1 MAEKSYEAI
10 RCETADGVAT
20 VTLDRPDVHNAM
32 NDAMRRELT
41 HCFAALAADD
51 GVRAIVV
58 TGAGGRAFSAGADI
72 REFVEPLVPVRFRE
86 QRRRL
91 DFRQAMDRCSQP
103 IIAAIRGYAFGGG
116 LELALACD
124 IRVAGEDAQLGLT
137 EVNLAIIPG
146 GGGTQRLPRLVGRGK
161 ALEMIL
167 TGARL
172 PAAEALRIGLVERVV
187 AATEVLPAAMEL
199 ARTIAA
205 KAPVA
210 VRYAKEAVVKGL
222 ELPLA
227 DGLRLEGDLSTLL
240 RTTEDRLEG
249 ARAFLEKRP
258 PRWAGR

>member
-1 MAEKSYEAI
+1 MAEHGYTAI
-10 RCETADGVAT
+10 RSEVADGVAT
-20 VTLDRPDVHNAM
+20 ITLNRPDVLNAM
-32 NDAMRRELT
+32 NDGMRRELT
-41 HCFAALAADD
+41 HRFTELAADD
-51 GVRAIVV
+51 GVRVV
-58 TGAGGRAFSAGADI
+58 VVQGAGERAFSAGADI
-72 REFVEPLVPVRFRE
+72 REFVEPPVPVRFRE
-86 QRRRL
+86 QRRQV
-91 DFRQAMDRCSQP
+91 DFRQVMDRCPQP
-103 IIAAIRGYAFGGG
+103 IIAAIRGYALGGG

-124 IRVAGEDAQLGLT
+124 IRIAGDDAQLGLT

-172 PAAEALRIGLVERVV
+172 PASEALRIGLVERVV
-187 AATEVLPAAMEL
+187 PAAEVLEAAMQL
-199 ARTIAA
+199 ARTLAD

-249 ARAFLEKRP
+249 ARAFLEKRR
-258 PRWAGR
+258 PRWRGQ